1 MPVWHRLRWTS
12 GRRLNSCSRLEEG
25 IIVIEDNNSCMSLP
39 QDFPVGQDMEEEDGD
54 TNAQV
59 YITLRLMCVYSTD
72 KLLRLLLHFWKFIFI
87 LSLISGVC
95 VRVYLCT

>member
-1 MPVWHRLRWTS
+1 MEKSFICRKEGHVPIAAFRNVKRTHARVTS
-12 GRRLNSCSRLEEG
+12 PQMSLSSCSRLGEG
-25 IIVIEDNNSCMSLP
+25 IVFIKDNSCMPLP

-72 KLLRLLLHFWKFIFI
+72 KLLRLLLHF
-87 LSLISGVC
+87 
-95 VRVYLCT
+95 